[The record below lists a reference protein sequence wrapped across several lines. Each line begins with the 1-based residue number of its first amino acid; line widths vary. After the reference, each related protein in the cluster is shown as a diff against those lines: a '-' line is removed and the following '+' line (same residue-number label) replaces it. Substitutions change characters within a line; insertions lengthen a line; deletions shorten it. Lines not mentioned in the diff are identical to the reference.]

1 MGKRNQ
7 PQLFFLEGLLLLV
20 LCSLKLY
27 LSFNQNVHLQ
37 KLSALGKRASPRPT
51 ASRCGPGVHHPD
63 TGSGFWLRYGF
74 SRGKWIAPNKKKLR
88 KAWYYFRRS
97 FCTEN
102 SRVSIKTMPHKE
114 VVRFAISTPWLL
126 AGTLPDVQIPSL
138 APGLPVG
145 GGFRRTLSPKLGSHH
160 RN

>member
-1 MGKRNQ
+1 MRKRNQ

-51 ASRCGPGVHHPD
+51 ASRCGPAVQHPD

-74 SRGKWIAPNKKKLR
+74 SRGKWIAPNKKRLR

-102 SRVSIKTMPHKE
+102 GRVSIKTMPHKE
-114 VVRFAISTPWLL
+114 VVRIAISTPWLL

-145 GGFRRTLSPKLGSHH
+145 GDFVGR
-160 RN
+160 